1 METNKMKEKCRCN
14 EMMWRNEDLPVY
26 VHLLGCP
33 EDFQTKEYDSLKWW
47 QKLFKTNPR
56 KYLH

>member
-1 METNKMKEKCRCN
+1 MKEKCRCN
-14 EMMWRNEDLPVY
+14 EMMWRNEDVPVY